1 MAKFQCSYFSI
12 PVRFQMSFGY
22 VSVIFNLKSIHG
34 VFLGC
39 AFTKLNVDFD
49 ILVVLVFPL

>member
-49 ILVVLVFPL
+49 ILVVLVFPF